1 MTQLNALK
9 NSKTFPPPFPST
21 WVARPAK
28 LARSPAKVRGGLFEA
43 SFLAASQYD
52 AHSARIVWVMM
63 FGTAFGSVGTVPE
76 LGERAHEGCN

>member
-1 MTQLNALK
+1 MIQRIAFK
-9 NSKTFPPPFPST
+9 NSKTFPPRLPST
-21 WVARPAK
+21 WAATPAK

-43 SFLAASQYD
+43 SFFAASQYD

-76 LGERAHEGCN
+76 LGERAHEGRN